1 MVNKWVRFIIVTI
14 TTLCYNGYSYI
25 VGIMSTLFFKDKP
38 VIGIDFS
45 PTSIKVMA
53 TDSKKNRV
61 LGYGSIDLD
70 PVKVQESFD
79 NGSSDY
85 LAEMLATLLKEK
97 VVGRL
102 SSDHAAIAIPTARTY
117 TRSFNLPVSAESNLQ
132 DAITI
137 EAEQYIPIPLSQL
150 YTDFSI
156 IERTKEQLSV
166 LLCGVPQRIVEV
178 CVGAVRSTDMTPVLV
193 EPSISAVSRL
203 LMSTEEGHLPTVI
216 VDVGPANT
224 DIAVLSGSI
233 RVTGGIPVG
242 GNTFTIDIAKKLNV
256 PLENAHQLKVLH
268 GLNAGPKQ
276 ERILAA
282 VEPNLKRILTEVKKV
297 MRYYNERID
306 PEEKL
311 EQVVIVG
318 GGSNMPG
325 LGDYFTN
332 ALVMPARIAS
342 PWQIL
347 DFNDLEQ
354 PSRQFKPRYITVA
367 GLASVNAEEI
377 FA

>member
-1 MVNKWVRFIIVTI
+1 
-14 TTLCYNGYSYI
+14 
-25 VGIMSTLFFKDKP
+25 MSTLFYKDKP
-38 VIGIDFS
+38 VIGVDFS
-45 PTSIKVMA
+45 PTSLKVMA
-53 TDSKKNRV
+53 TDPKRNRV
-61 LGYGSIDLD
+61 LGYGSIDID

-79 NGSSDY
+79 TGDSSY
-85 LAEMLATLLKEK
+85 LAEMLSTLMKEK
-97 VVGRL
+97 VVGKL
-102 SSDHAAIAIPTARTY
+102 SSDHAIIGIPTARTY
-117 TRSFNLPVSAESNLQ
+117 TRSFNLPASAEGNLK
-132 DAITI
+132 DAISL
-137 EAEQYIPIPLSQL
+137 EAEQYIPLPLAQL

-156 IERTKEQLSV
+156 IERTKDQLSV

-178 CVGAVRSTDMTPVLV
+178 CVGATRAIGMEAIMV

-233 RVTGGIPVG
+233 RVTGGIAVG

-276 ERILAA
+276 LRILSA
-282 VEPNLKRILTEVKKV
+282 VEPNLKRVLNEVKKV

-306 PEEKL
+306 PTKKL
-311 EQVVIVG
+311 EQIIIVG

-342 PWQIL
+342 PWQVL
-347 DFNDLEQ
+347 DFNNLEQ

-367 GLASVNAEEI
+367 GLASVDPNEVLE
-377 FA
+377 

>member
-102 SSDHAAIAIPTARTY
+102 SRDHAAIAIPTARTY

-306 PEEKL
+306 PEKKL